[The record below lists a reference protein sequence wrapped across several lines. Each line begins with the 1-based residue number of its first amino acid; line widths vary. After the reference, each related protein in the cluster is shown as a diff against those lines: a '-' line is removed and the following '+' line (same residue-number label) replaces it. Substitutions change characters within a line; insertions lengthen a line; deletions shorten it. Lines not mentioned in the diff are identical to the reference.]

1 MTDCNLHIWWVG
13 LSSSVIPEKFKSTPT
28 PLFEQ
33 PLNFIIHGVLLGD
46 YGIPVVSCIVLN
58 KQCPSITLLLLWQ
71 IHYYYV
77 SPPFQVMYSPISS
90 RKWIKENVCDIHKC
104 IHVYNQHYIP
114 PLVLKDTILWSTT
127 SYRKPLDCWKLTAIV
142 CTHLFSCLTTQLELR
157 LGG

>member
-104 IHVYNQHYIP
+104 IHVYSDCLNIQQFGYSWVQLASHVCITWKMFILRHKYQYLP
-114 PLVLKDTILWSTT
+114 SRTPL
-127 SYRKPLDCWKLTAIV
+127 
-142 CTHLFSCLTTQLELR
+142 
-157 LGG
+157 